1 MFVTALEQ
9 IQKTKDEGQ
18 FTKHHDLLDDVTLAA
33 KNQYPQ
39 NLKTKDK
46 APLALIC
53 RMKFV
58 VATESGDVNQAGSN
72 CSSK

>member
-1 MFVTALEQ
+1 MFVTALVQ
-9 IQKTKDEGQ
+9 IQKTKDKGQ
-18 FTKHHDLLDDVTLAA
+18 FTKYHDLLDDVTQAA

-53 RMKFV
+53 RMEIV
-58 VATESGDVNQAGSN
+58 MATESDDVNQAGSN
-72 CSSK
+72 C